1 MRNVDLMNEAAS
13 LGGYTIGSTGQDAL
27 NKTRAQRRVNLVKA
41 DIISRYGGKWDF
53 NYREGWL
60 PLVPNYDTGTVT
72 FTADSRAVVGVGTTW
87 TTAMKGRKIL
97 GADGAWYKIASVVDT
112 TNLILTQPYQG
123 TTTAGASYR
132 IWKDE
137 YRLYPEALALG
148 GFVNYHLSTTMTEAW
163 PRNMKDSYP
172 KPTGAVSPSVYTV
185 VGRDPLSATYSTGTV
200 SGTVNTCI
208 LTGAGTSWLSNIEPG
223 YEIKIGSVYYHVKR
237 VNSDTEIELYQLLS
251 STIAALTTYTAVGK
265 NAIIVRFQGPSDQ
278 RMVHYWY
285 YAKDYPF
292 VNDSDEDWVAESY
305 AKVIVH
311 GLTAYDYMDKNDPVR
326 ADRSVIAYESA
337 IKDMRVAVQ
346 SLMTG
351 PRTIGYQIPDDA
363 RE

>member
-1 MRNVDLMNEAAS
+1 MRNIDLMNEAAS
-13 LGGYTIGSTGQDAL
+13 LGGYRVGTTGEEAL
-27 NKTRAQRRVNLVKA
+27 NKARAQRRVNLVKA
-41 DIISRYGGKWDF
+41 DVISRYGGKWDF

-60 PLVPNYDTGTVT
+60 PLVAIYSTGTVSYT
-72 FTADSRAVVGVGTTW
+72 QNSRTVTGSSTVW
-87 TTAMKGRKIL
+87 TSDMKGRKIL
-97 GADGAWYKIASVVDT
+97 GSDGAWYKIASVASNT
-112 TNLILTQPYQG
+112 SLTLSQPYQG
-123 TTTAGASYR
+123 PDASGADYR

-137 YRLYPEALALG
+137 YKLYPEVLALG
-148 GFVNYHLSTTMTEAW
+148 GFVNYHLSTVMSEAW
-163 PRNMKDSYP
+163 PKNMKDSYP
-172 KPTGAVSPSVYTV
+172 KPTGSVSPAVYMV
-185 VGRDPLSATYSTGTV
+185 AGRDPLSSSYASGTV
-200 SGTVNTCI
+200 SGTINTCT
-208 LTGAGTSWLSNIEPG
+208 LTGLGTAWLANVEPG
-223 YEIKIGSVYYHVKR
+223 YEIKIGSTYYHVKK

-251 STIAALTTYTAVGK
+251 ATIAASAYTAVGK
-265 NAIIVRFQGPSDQ
+265 NAVIVRFQGPTDQ

-285 YAKDYPF
+285 WAKDYPF

-326 ADRSVIAYESA
+326 ADRSVIAYENA